1 MALNSSSLQNMN
13 ERVLAEALRAG
24 DPGAMAT
31 MYDHWS
37 DDLFQYCWFLLRD
50 RDAARVALRDA
61 LVVAQAHIGRLKDP
75 ELLRPWLYAL
85 ARVECRRHR
94 PAPPD
99 DPDVTVARPD
109 QGDADLRLTAWDAVM
124 GLPALQR
131 EALELAVGRGLEPAD
146 VGLVLGGPP
155 RAAEAL
161 LDRGRERLQQ
171 AVTGEILARK
181 GGYHCPSRAA
191 ILGDWAGVLTP
202 PLREGLARHAVGCA
216 DCSRHVPNNVS
227 AAKVF
232 GVLPEPEPPAGM
244 RLRAMTCFTD
254 PELAGYRTFVAR
266 RAARFGAS
274 GFPVADQRRAQQE
287 PERGTPRVGLWVSL
301 VAGAAAVVAG
311 AVFALG
317 TMGRF
322 EAAVPGASTMP
333 AQQSI
338 PAAPSPR
345 AGELA
350 PYGKPITGSVRGV
363 TPIFPLG
370 TALRRGDGA
379 RPVPVL
385 FTVSGVR
392 FPAGGSQPGG
402 GQPGA
407 GQPGGGQGA
416 PRPPAP
422 GPTPK
427 PSGRPTPRPTRT
439 PGPAPSGTMSPS
451 AAPSSSPSTSP
462 SSSPS
467 ASSDSSAAPTA

>member
-1 MALNSSSLQNMN
+1 MALNSSSFQNMN
-13 ERVLAEALRAG
+13 DRVLAEALRAG

-61 LVVAQAHIGRLKDP
+61 LVVAQAHIGRLKEP

-109 QGDADLRLTAWDAVM
+109 QGDADLRLTAWNAVM

-155 RAAEAL
+155 PAAQAL

-202 PLREGLARHAVGCA
+202 PLREGLARHAAGCA
-216 DCSRHVPNNVS
+216 DCSRHVPHTVS
-227 AAKVF
+227 VAKVF
-232 GVLPEPEPPAGM
+232 GVLPEPEPPTGM
-244 RLRAMTCFTD
+244 RLRAITCFTD

-266 RAARFGAS
+266 RAGRFGES

-287 PERGTPRVGLWVSL
+287 PDRGTPRVGLWLGL

-311 AVFALG
+311 AIFALG

-322 EAAVPGASTMP
+322 EAAVPGAGTMP

-338 PAAPSPR
+338 PAVPSPR

-350 PYGKPITGSVRGV
+350 PYGEPITGSVRGV

-370 TALRRGDGA
+370 TALRRGAGEA

-385 FTVSGVR
+385 FTVSGVQL
-392 FPAGGSQPGG
+392 PAGGGQPGG
-402 GQPGA
+402 GQPG
-407 GQPGGGQGA
+407 GGQGTA
-416 PRPPAP
+416 RPRPT
-422 GPTPK
+422 GRPTPQ
-427 PSGRPTPRPTRT
+427 PTGRPTPRPTRT
-439 PGPAPSGTMSPS
+439 PGPAPTGTMSPS
-451 AAPSSSPSTSP
+451 AAPSPGP

-467 ASSDSSAAPTA
+467 ASAAPTASPTGTGTATA